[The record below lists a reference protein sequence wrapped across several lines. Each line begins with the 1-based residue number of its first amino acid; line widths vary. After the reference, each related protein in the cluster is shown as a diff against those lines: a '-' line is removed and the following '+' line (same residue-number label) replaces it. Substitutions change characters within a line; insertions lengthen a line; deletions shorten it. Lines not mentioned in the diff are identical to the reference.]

1 MVRVLVTQDRE
12 PMVKTVKAL
21 PDVTLERVAATGRE
35 AMTGMVHGG
44 AVVTDKVDEVVEM
57 DEEVEDKV

>member
-1 MVRVLVTQDRE
+1 
-12 PMVKTVKAL
+12 MVKTVKAL